1 MTCVHILEKII
12 AEFKVKKMPSGTK
25 WEYLKHKL
33 REYSITFSKIL
44 IKKKRQKEVQLIQEI
59 NKCCCQANITD
70 EEREKL
76 IKLHSTLDEFYIKK
90 AKGAY
95 VRSRAKWLKEGEN
108 NSSYFI
114 NLEKRRQE
122 NDSTLTATL

>member
-1 MTCVHILEKII
+1 M
-12 AEFKVKKMPSGTK
+12 S
-25 WEYLKHKL
+25 
-33 REYSITFSKIL
+33 
-44 IKKKRQKEVQLIQEI
+44 
-59 NKCCCQANITD
+59 D

-95 VRSRAKWLKEGEN
+95 VRSGAKWLEEGEN

-122 NDSTLTATL
+122 NDSTLSATL